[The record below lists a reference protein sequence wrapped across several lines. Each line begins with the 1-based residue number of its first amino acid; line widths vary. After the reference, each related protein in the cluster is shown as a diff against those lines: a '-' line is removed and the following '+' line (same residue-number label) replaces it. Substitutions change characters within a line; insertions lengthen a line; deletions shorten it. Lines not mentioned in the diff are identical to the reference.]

1 VLTSFGFI
9 VVFSF
14 IIFVFVLFAVDQL
27 SYFIIVINYDHLF
40 YEFTLIISFQM
51 FFDGK
56 HHVFDLSTG
65 LVIDKDHFD
74 IAEVVD
80 VIMDDM
86 AV

>member
-1 VLTSFGFI
+1 MLISFGFI

-27 SYFIIVINYDHLF
+27 SYFIIVINCDHLF
-40 YEFTLIISFQM
+40 YEFTLIISFRM
-51 FFDGK
+51 FSDDK
-56 HHVFDLSTG
+56 HHVFDLSIG
-65 LVIDKDHFD
+65 LAIGRDHFD
-74 IAEVVD
+74 IAEGIG